1 MNQSRARFVC
11 AAIFGLAFALAG
23 AVPIIPAET
32 VEKIIA
38 AAKKEG
44 DEIVFVAGSQT
55 FGGKKGLTELEAAF
69 NKKFHLTAGSILQRR
84 EALAIFV
91 VENVQA
97 VRQRWEHAPRIL
109 GKFASD
115 RLIKSSDIS
124 VNPTMTTRMIRDV
137 DNFLT
142 HRYDMSGSLFQIF
155 AGRSNAKF
163 LLAGTSPTRL
173 CSQRFR
179 IQLWS

>member
-69 NKKFHLTAGSILQRR
+69 NKKFHLTARIHFAASRSPGDICRR
-84 EALAIFV
+84 KRRSSSTTL
-91 VENVQA
+91 
-97 VRQRWEHAPRIL
+97 RTAPRIL

-124 VNPTMTTRMIRDV
+124 VDPTMTHED
-137 DNFLT
+137 D
-142 HRYDMSGSLFQIF
+142 
-155 AGRSNAKF
+155 
-163 LLAGTSPTRL
+163 
-173 CSQRFR
+173 
-179 IQLWS
+179 